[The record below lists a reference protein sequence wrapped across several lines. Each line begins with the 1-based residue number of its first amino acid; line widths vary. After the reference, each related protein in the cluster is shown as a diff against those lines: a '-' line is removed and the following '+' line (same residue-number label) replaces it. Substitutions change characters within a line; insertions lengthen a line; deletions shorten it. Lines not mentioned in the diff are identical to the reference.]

1 MSLLGLMWW
10 LQMWVKI
17 GDLPP
22 GSPIGVEH
30 TCDGANIPP
39 TIQWGGAPAPSQV
52 YVLRLYDP
60 DAPGDTFIHWIV
72 YNLRETQVTAQ
83 SQNLSQ
89 GYNDFGQIGYGG
101 PCPPKKDEA
110 HRYIAEVYALAK
122 PLSLSGTVTWEKL
135 RAAMTGK
142 ILAQG
147 QTYVTYKRQK
157 R

>member
-1 MSLLGLMWW
+1 MSLLGVLWW

-17 GDLPP
+17 GDFTP
-22 GSPIGVEH
+22 GSPINVEH

-39 TIQWGGAPAPSQV
+39 TIQWGGAPAHTQT

-72 YNLRETQVTAQ
+72 YNLRETAVGAQ
-83 SQNLSQ
+83 SAHLSQ

-101 PCPPKKDEA
+101 PCPPPRDNA
-110 HRYIAEVYALAK
+110 HRYVAEVYALVK
-122 PLSLSGTVTWEKL
+122 PVVITGTPTWEKI
-135 RAAMTGK
+135 RAAMADK
-142 ILAQG
+142 IIARG
-147 QTYVTYKRQK
+147 ETYVTYKRHK